1 MMTKDCLVRLTPSF
15 QKRLFEK
22 ILIKYSG
29 SINAEKI
36 LKIPASSIRGYKNL
50 YFCLVK
56 QDLLIKLI
64 NLGFLTESELSKN
77 TLETLSKK
85 ELVGLNL
92 GNGRKKRINKLK
104 NMRSLLP
111 KVSEIVNNNE
121 LNFLKWFEAYHP
133 LLDSGFRKSIF
144 LVKDSFLYISYN
156 NFAKAEDKKFE
167 VQIPVKFILNKKFS
181 YFFGLWCGDSAGGKR
196 FGVVNQNEALLS
208 FTEDLLKEM
217 HQRVEKI
224 LYFSELIEEPKVTFD
239 KKYMLK
245 TDKKGWVLSIHSNN
259 GILASFFNYLYEN
272 LQDFLNFLNLDSFF
286 AGLFDAEGNVSLYNR
301 SIRIACKDKE
311 KVRIYTKF
319 LEKEGFSIKYDGG
332 CIVIYNLI
340 LFFDKFYTSIIH
352 SKRKKLLYFL
362 CTGKGEVPLFFQE
375 VINYVTKHPN
385 CTQKEIAKAL
395 KKAKV
400 FQELKLLC
408 DFEYL
413 YHKGY
418 PFRYFTQ
425 HRSPKL

>member
-1 MMTKDCLVRLTPSF
+1 MTKDCLIRLASPF
-15 QKRLFEK
+15 QRKLFEK
-22 ILIKYSG
+22 VIAKYKG

-64 NLGFLTESELSKN
+64 NLEFLTESELSKN
-77 TLETLSKK
+77 TLEILSK
-85 ELVGLNL
+85 EALIGSNL
-92 GNGRKKRINKLK
+92 HGGRLKRLNKLK
-104 NMRSLLP
+104 NMRILLP
-111 KVSEIVNNNE
+111 SVKSLITNNE
-121 LNFLKWFEAYHP
+121 LNFLRWFEKYHN
-133 LLDSGFRKSIF
+133 LLDSGFRKSTFFSKEAF
-144 LVKDSFLYISYN
+144 LHITYN
-156 NFAKAEDKKFE
+156 NFVKKENKRFE
-167 VQIPVKFILNKKFS
+167 VQIPEKFSLNERFS

-196 FGVVNQNEALLS
+196 FGIVNQDEPILA
-208 FTEDLLKEM
+208 FAEEFLKEM
-217 HQRVEKI
+217 HQNVEKI

-239 KKYMLK
+239 KKYILK
-245 TDKKGWVLSIHSNN
+245 TDKKGWVLSVHSSN
-259 GILASFFNYLYEN
+259 GILTSFFNYLYDN
-272 LQDFLNFLNLDSFF
+272 LEEFLNFLNLDSFF

-301 SIRIACKDKE
+301 SIRLACKDKE

-332 CIVIYNLI
+332 CMVIYNLN
-340 LFFDKFYTSIIH
+340 LFFDKVYLYIIH
-352 SKRKKLLYFL
+352 SKRKKLLQFL
-362 CTGKGEVPLFFQE
+362 CTGKGEMPITFQE
-375 VINYVTKHPN
+375 VIDYIIKHPN

-395 KKAKV
+395 KKTKV

-413 YHKGY
+413 CHKGY